1 MKEKT
6 KNDNSK
12 GENFPQKIKEK
23 KSSCAKVTV
32 YIVGE
37 HVHIGVLV
45 CVVLIWWFFARA
57 LPWSHLAMFRG
68 RSRLLYMEETTTG
81 HSG

>member
-1 MKEKT
+1 MNEKT

-12 GENFPQKIKEK
+12 GENLPQKIKEK

-37 HVHIGVLV
+37 HVHIHVLV
-45 CVVLIWWFFARA
+45 CVALIWWFFATP
-57 LPWSHLAMFRG
+57 LEPFG
-68 RSRLLYMEETTTG
+68 NV
-81 HSG
+81 